1 MTNNDDNNVD
11 KDDHVDDNVD
21 DTPFRSSLLARQDW
35 GLGFGGGNH
44 TTGARF
50 ARSRA
55 MVTGPNPK
63 PQSWLAAVTNAVHAR
78 TLTLTLNPNPN
89 TLTLIP

>member
-11 KDDHVDDNVD
+11 DDDHDDDNDD

-63 PQSWLAAVTNAVHAR
+63 PQSWLAAVTNSVHAR
-78 TLTLTLNPNPN
+78 TLTLTLTP
-89 TLTLIP
+89 TLTPSP

>member
-11 KDDHVDDNVD
+11 KDDHDDDNDD

-78 TLTLTLNPNPN
+78 TLTLTL
-89 TLTLIP
+89 IP

>member
-1 MTNNDDNNVD
+1 MTRNDDNNVD
-11 KDDHVDDNVD
+11 HDDHDDDNDD

-35 GLGFGGGNH
+35 GSGFGGGNH

-63 PQSWLAAVTNAVHAR
+63 PQSWLAAVTNPVHAR
-78 TLTLTLNPNPN
+78 TLMLTLVPY